1 MQQNHEGVRN
11 HALCETMPPYS
22 SVPFQKLHF
31 RAMLAYPKIGPQY
44 AIKRNG
50 RAIEQQFILFIL
62 EILSIL
68 VERKPAL

>member
-1 MQQNHEGVRN
+1 
-11 HALCETMPPYS
+11 MPPYS

-44 AIKRNG
+44 AIKLNG

-62 EILSIL
+62 FLKS
-68 VERKPAL
+68 